1 MDSLLRG
8 PLASDFVRWPSH
20 VEGAPQFM
28 RVSGFLSV
36 PEPHSAPRMDHVVS
50 ICRCHV
56 CGFSSLAPTS
66 DAAANTAFQSLCG
79 REFPVPPASAE
90 EGSSCSTGLL
100 CV

>member
-36 PEPHSAPRMDHVVS
+36 PEPRSAPRSMDGPRRVHLS
-50 ICRCHV
+50 
-56 CGFSSLAPTS
+56 
-66 DAAANTAFQSLCG
+66 
-79 REFPVPPASAE
+79 VPRVWLLLF
-90 EGSSCSTGLL
+90 GSHE
-100 CV
+100 

>member
-1 MDSLLRG
+1 MLKARLSSCGSQASSLCPSRVPLHAPWMDR
-8 PLASDFVRWPSH
+8 
-20 VEGAPQFM
+20 
-28 RVSGFLSV
+28 
-36 PEPHSAPRMDHVVS
+36 VVS